1 MNTSLEAEIPET
13 EEVFTLTQLP
23 DDLEKIQLL
32 AEILKQ
38 ELGEIPV
45 LIIGKEYQVNEKG
58 LECLKLNFHP

>member
-1 MNTSLEAEIPET
+1 MNTSLEAKTPET

-45 LIIGKEYQVNEKG
+45 LI
-58 LECLKLNFHP
+58 L